1 MIFSVHIVLINESLP
16 LKVDS
21 LQNLEEVGTFS
32 NVQFSTK
39 DQRNTKKVGAVAYK
53 KKQISW
59 NHSWRNKHQTYLTN
73 TLNSLNMLKG
83 KNKGK
88 KI

>member
-1 MIFSVHIVLINESLP
+1 MLINEGLP
-16 LKVDS
+16 LQVDS

-73 TLNSLNMLKG
+73 TLKFSKYAQEQ
-83 KNKGK
+83 KQRK
-88 KI
+88 KIYNI